1 MIIAPANRAD
11 TLEGD
16 GWQFNGNT
24 ITAPLTTP
32 TRGRLELR
40 NLTPSRPYRLRLAF
54 TSSAKRSSGAT
65 YIRVQGT
72 IYAFP
77 SGSAVAGV
85 WKEFTLDPTRPPLV
99 EFAGE
104 LASGYSRISIRL
116 DIHLDAELDG
126 PERFALLAWTPR
138 PETRSARLGEARL
151 GSLVLPDLSYVTE
164 YFILGKSRLG
174 RGILRETPSLKWW
187 QDITGPATTITTWRG
202 YHWDG
207 FTGKGE
213 IGSLSARF
221 YTALEPRA
229 SGLIRGTPII
239 LIDLITRRR
248 LFTGTIRKTVTTPH
262 KAGTYEVT
270 IEAIDKIGE
279 LSAVQK
285 YQETSANARH
295 WVTFIDTLLK
305 DFPYTTA
312 VTPGRTCPA
321 LGSLVMDATLV
332 QYLDIV
338 CATAGVT
345 WWADADGTLRFIDTR
360 GERPPTLLEFTTGTA
375 SPRGTLIHIHDAN
388 AAIDTEQFISTL
400 EATNHNGSK
409 VDGQWQDSTETVR
422 ATNDTLA
429 ASYGVARVSIDTCA
443 ISAGQ
448 LEALLADRV
457 ANYKPRQIVQSVAI
471 TPWKKTAAH
480 RDTRTLELL
489 GTLELGQTHR
499 VSFRGETTPV
509 TVSGI
514 RYTITPTTIT
524 TQIDLY

>member
-1 MIIAPANRAD
+1 MIIAPANLAD

-16 GWQFNGNT
+16 GWTFAGNT

-32 TRGRLELR
+32 TRGRLEPR
-40 NLTPSRPYRLRLAF
+40 NLSPARPYRLRLAF
-54 TSSAKRSSGAT
+54 TNSAKRSSGAT

-77 SGSAVAGV
+77 AGSTVAGV
-85 WKEFTLDPTRPPLV
+85 WKEFKLDPTRPPLV

-104 LASGYSRISIRL
+104 LAPGYSRISIRL

-126 PERFALLAWTPR
+126 PERFALLAWAPR
-138 PETRSARLGEARL
+138 PETRSAKLGEARL

-187 QDITGPATTITTWRG
+187 QDITGPATRITTWRG
-202 YHWDG
+202 YHWNG

-213 IGSLSARF
+213 IGTLSARI
-221 YTALEPRA
+221 YNALEPRA
-229 SGLIRGTPII
+229 TGLIRGTPLI
-239 LIDLITRRR
+239 LIDLTTRRR
-248 LFTGTIRKTVTTPH
+248 LFTGTIRKTITTPH
-262 KAGTYEVT
+262 KVGTYEVT
-270 IEAIDKIGE
+270 IEAVDTIGK

-285 YQETSANARH
+285 YQETSDNPRH

-312 VTPGRTCPA
+312 VTPGRKCPA
-321 LGSLVMDATLV
+321 LGSLVMDATLTE
-332 QYLDIV
+332 YLDVV

-345 WWADADGTLRFIDTR
+345 WWATADGTLRFIDQR
-360 GERPPTLLEFTTGTA
+360 GETPPELLEFTSGTGNPQGA
-375 SPRGTLIHIHDAN
+375 LVHIHDAH

-400 EATNHNGSK
+400 EATNHTGAK
-409 VDGQWQDSTETVR
+409 EDGQWQDTTETVR

-429 ASYGVARVSIDTCA
+429 ASYGMSRVSIDTCA
-443 ISAGQ
+443 YSRDQ
-448 LEALLADRV
+448 LHALLAERV
-457 ANYKPRQIVQSVAI
+457 AEYKPRQIVQSVAI

-480 RDTRTLELL
+480 RDTQTLELL
-489 GTLELGQTHR
+489 GTLDLGQTHR

-524 TQIDLY
+524 THIDLY